1 MKEAV
6 IVDAVR
12 TPMGRH
18 GGILK
23 SIRPDDL
30 AAFLITKLLQKTGTR
45 GEEVEDVFMGCT
57 NQAGEDSRNVA
68 RNASLLA
75 GLPYAVPGVTIN
87 RLCGSGLEAVNQA
100 GRAIQTDQGELFIA
114 GGVES
119 MTRGPWVMGKSE
131 TAFQRGDVTVY
142 DSSLGW
148 RFPNLR
154 LGELYPLINNG
165 ETAENVA
172 EKYRISR
179 QDQDALR
186 RHECP
191 GAAAQRIGVFER
203 AEGRGV
209 GGKGTQN
216 LPAVLDRN
224 SHRATSATKTGET
237 VQPGSVPSAP
247 GRTRARIGHFC
258 KTARCR
264 RFLFGPSCLWQN
276 L

>member
-45 GEEVEDVFMGCT
+45 GEEGEDV
-57 NQAGEDSRNVA
+57 
-68 RNASLLA
+68 
-75 GLPYAVPGVTIN
+75 
-87 RLCGSGLEAVNQA
+87 
-100 GRAIQTDQGELFIA
+100 FIA
-114 GGVES
+114 GGVET

-179 QDQDALR
+179 KDQDELAL
-186 RHECP
+186 E
-191 GAAAQRIGVFER
+191 
-203 AEGRGV
+203 
-209 GGKGTQN
+209 
-216 LPAVLDRN
+216 
-224 SHRATSATKTGET
+224 SHRRAARATEE
-237 VQPGSVPSAP
+237 
-247 GRTRARIGHFC
+247 
-258 KTARCR
+258 
-264 RFLFGPSCLWQN
+264 
-276 L
+276 